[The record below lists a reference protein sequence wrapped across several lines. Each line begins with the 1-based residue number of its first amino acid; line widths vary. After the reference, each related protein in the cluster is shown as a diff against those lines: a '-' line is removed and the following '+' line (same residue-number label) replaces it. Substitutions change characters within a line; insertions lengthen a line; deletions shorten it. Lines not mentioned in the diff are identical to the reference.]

1 MSRIMQSTSAL
12 LESADSGLEK
22 LIDDAIQNAVDFD
35 EEEAAGAIASV
46 YGVDDPV
53 LNEIV
58 EDGMDDPEENF
69 DQVPPVQSDSVPE
82 DYEDDEENEA
92 MLDSHYTEDFDDA
105 TESMQALE
113 SILGVR
119 CTDNSKPKAAKRPV
133 TTNSSKSVLES
144 ILNTA
149 CEGDGCEFD
158 EDNEGWRESVNDLDK
173 DNPEDLMGEDETTF
187 QPSPTKISTRKE
199 MHPDEE
205 TTSTVESLMGLLGA
219 TEGCKKTCEG
229 DDCDPDDCDP
239 DDPDDCDPDDTDDEG
254 DADDVAEGCAKESFW
269 LDDLMSIL

>member
-46 YGVDDPV
+46 YGKDDPV

-69 DQVPPVQSDSVPE
+69 DQVPPVQSDSVPD

-92 MLDSHYTEDFDDA
+92 MLDSRYTEDFDDA

-113 SILGVR
+113 SILGVS
-119 CTDNSKPKAAKRPV
+119 CTDNSKPKAKRRD
-133 TTNSSKSVLES
+133 TNPNKSVLES
-144 ILNTA
+144 ILDTA

-173 DNPEDLMGEDETTF
+173 NNPEDLMDEDETTF

-199 MHPDEE
+199 MHPEEE
-205 TTSTVESLMGLLGA
+205 TTSTVESLMGLLGETA

-239 DDPDDCDPDDTDDEG
+239 DDADDD
-254 DADDVAEGCAKESFW
+254 DADDVAEGCAKESW
-269 LDDLMSIL
+269 LDDLMNII

>member
-119 CTDNSKPKAAKRPV
+119 CTDNSKPKAAKRPA

-158 EDNEGWRESVNDLDK
+158 EDNEGWGENVNDLDK

-187 QPSPTKISTRKE
+187 QPSPTKISTRRE

>member
-46 YGVDDPV
+46 YGKDDPV

-92 MLDSHYTEDFDDA
+92 MLDSRYTEDFDDA
-105 TESMQALE
+105 TESMHALE
-113 SILGVR
+113 SILGV
-119 CTDNSKPKAAKRPV
+119 SY
-133 TTNSSKSVLES
+133 
-144 ILNTA
+144 
-149 CEGDGCEFD
+149 D
-158 EDNEGWRESVNDLDK
+158 EDNEGWEENVNDLDK
-173 DNPEDLMGEDETTF
+173 NNPEDLIDEDETTF

-199 MHPDEE
+199 MHPKEE
-205 TTSTVESLMGLLGA
+205 TTSTVESLMGLLGETA

-239 DDPDDCDPDDTDDEG
+239 DDVDDTDDD
-254 DADDVAEGCAKESFW
+254 DADDVAEGCANEAW
-269 LDDLMSIL
+269 LDDLMNII

>member
-35 EEEAAGAIASV
+35 EEEAAGAISSV
-46 YGVDDPV
+46 YGKDDPV

-92 MLDSHYTEDFDDA
+92 MLDSRYTEDFDDA
-105 TESMQALE
+105 TESMHALE
-113 SILGVR
+113 SILGVSY
-119 CTDNSKPKAAKRPV
+119 DDSSKPKAKRRA
-133 TTNSSKSVLES
+133 TNSNKAVLES

-158 EDNEGWRESVNDLDK
+158 EDNEGWEDNVNDLDK
-173 DNPEDLMGEDETTF
+173 NNPEDLIDEDETTF

-199 MHPDEE
+199 MHPEEE
-205 TTSTVESLMGLLGA
+205 TTSTVESLMGLIGETA
-219 TEGCKKTCEG
+219 TEGCKKACKKTCEG

-239 DDPDDCDPDDTDDEG
+239 DDVDDTDDD
-254 DADDVAEGCAKESFW
+254 DADDVAEGCAKESW
-269 LDDLMSIL
+269 LDDLMNIL

>member
-22 LIDDAIQNAVDFD
+22 LINDAIQNAVDFD

-46 YGVDDPV
+46 YGKDDPV

-92 MLDSHYTEDFDDA
+92 MLDSRYTEDFDDA
-105 TESMQALE
+105 TESMHALE
-113 SILGVR
+113 SILGVSY
-119 CTDNSKPKAAKRPV
+119 DDSSKPKAKRRA
-133 TTNSSKSVLES
+133 TNSSKAVLES

-158 EDNEGWRESVNDLDK
+158 EDNEGWEDNVNDLDK
-173 DNPEDLMGEDETTF
+173 NNPEDLIDEDETTF

-199 MHPDEE
+199 MHPKEE
-205 TTSTVESLMGLLGA
+205 TTSTVESLMGLLGETA

-239 DDPDDCDPDDTDDEG
+239 DDVDDTDDD
-254 DADDVAEGCAKESFW
+254 DADEVAEGCAKESFW
-269 LDDLMSIL
+269 LDDLMNII